1 MHVAIELETGFVV
14 DAGDTNTEKIVNLKK
29 HFPEIYDCFEIEDD
43 ENVRNNFR
51 NYMVNDTGD
60 GVIYSE
66 QRYQENI
73 VNKKNKRLEK
83 IRKIRNVKLGESDWV
98 ILSDV
103 TMDEELKQ
111 KWTLYRQE
119 LRDWTSTH
127 NIELDWRDD
136 IPIPPGENRETYEAG
151 TF

>member
-51 NYMVNDTGD
+51 NYIVNDTGD

-66 QRYQENI
+66 ERVGQNGIHRR
-73 VNKKNKRLEK
+73 NKILIK
-83 IRKIRNVKLGESDWV
+83 IRSIRDVKLKESDWV
-98 ILSDV
+98 L
-103 TMDEELKQ
+103 
-111 KWTLYRQE
+111 
-119 LRDWTSTH
+119 
-127 NIELDWRDD
+127 
-136 IPIPPGENRETYEAG
+136 
-151 TF
+151 